1 MLDISFV
8 RSVAHAL
15 MTFSLSYLSPSQK
28 LAIALFIAALLAT
41 ALAYDLP
48 GGDLG
53 SEIFWQLRLPRV
65 LLAFMAGAGLAVSGL
80 WLQTLFRHALVEPG
94 LLGVSAGASLAAVLS
109 LLLGTAYV
117 FFMPIAACIGAALA
131 LTTVLAMARRYQLQ
145 AEALLL
151 VGIALNAVLSA
162 ATQLLL
168 IMSPDN
174 GLRAGSFWLMG
185 SFANAEWSW
194 LAANA
199 VLLVG
204 LLIWG
209 MRQRASF
216 DIWLLGEHEAGHL
229 GLNVR
234 CFRRQVIWASAAVV
248 AMAVAQTGSIAFI
261 GLMAPHIASR
271 LVGHMHRQ
279 LMPASLLIGGI
290 LAIFADTLAR
300 TLMAP
305 LELPVGILTALFG
318 APFFLFILRQRWQR

>member
-1 MLDISFV
+1 MAFFPSYSSPFGKF
-8 RSVAHAL
+8 AL
-15 MTFSLSYLSPSQK
+15 ASTV
-28 LAIALFIAALLAT
+28 AALLAM

-48 GGDLG
+48 SGDLG
-53 SEIFWQLRLPRV
+53 AEIFWQLRFPRV
-65 LLAFMAGAGLAVSGL
+65 LLAFMAGASLAVAGL

-109 LLLGTAYV
+109 LLLGTTYALV
-117 FFMPIAACIGAALA
+117 LPFAACVGAALS
-131 LTTVLAMARRYQLQ
+131 LLTVLAMARRYQLQ

-168 IMSPDN
+168 ILAPDS

-185 SFANAEWSW
+185 SFANAEWPW

-199 VLLVG
+199 VLLLVLLGWG
-204 LLIWG
+204 LK
-209 MRQRASF
+209 RCTSF
-216 DIWLLGEHEAGHL
+216 DVWLLGEREAGHL

-234 CFRRQVIWASAAVV
+234 RFRRQVIWASAAIV

-271 LVGHMHRQ
+271 LVGSMHRQ
-279 LMPASLLIGGI
+279 LMPATLLVGGA

-318 APFFLFILRQRWQR
+318 APFFLIILRQRWQR

>member
-1 MLDISFV
+1 MAS
-8 RSVAHAL
+8 
-15 MTFSLSYLSPSQK
+15 SLSYSSPLSK
-28 LAIALFIAALLAT
+28 LTLALCVAALLAT
-41 ALAYDLP
+41 ALAYNLP
-48 GGDLG
+48 PGDLG
-53 SEIFWQLRLPRV
+53 AEIFWQLRLPRV

-80 WLQTLFRHALVEPG
+80 WLQTLFRHGLVEPG

-131 LTTVLAMARRYQLQ
+131 LMTVLAMARRYQLQ

-168 IMSPDN
+168 IMAPDE

-209 MRQRASF
+209 MRHCASF
-216 DIWLLGEHEAGHL
+216 DIWLLGDREAGHL

-234 CFRRQVIWASAAVV
+234 RFRRQVIWASAAVV

-279 LMPASLLIGGI
+279 LMPASVVIGGV

>member
-1 MLDISFV
+1 M
-8 RSVAHAL
+8 A
-15 MTFSLSYLSPSQK
+15 FSLSYSSPLGK
-28 LAIALFIAALLAT
+28 FALASAVAALLAM

-48 GGDLG
+48 NGDLG
-53 SEIFWQLRLPRV
+53 AEIFWQLRFPRV
-65 LLAFMAGAGLAVSGL
+65 LLAFMAGAGLAVAGL
-80 WLQTLFRHALVEPG
+80 WLQTLFRHALVLPFAAC
-94 LLGVSAGASLAAVLS
+94 VGAALS
-109 LLLGTAYV
+109 LL
-117 FFMPIAACIGAALA
+117 
-131 LTTVLAMARRYQLQ
+131 TVLAMARRYQLQ

-168 IMSPDN
+168 ILAPDS

-185 SFANAEWSW
+185 SFANAEWPW

-199 VLLVG
+199 VLLLV
-204 LLIWG
+204 LLGWG
-209 MRQRASF
+209 IKRCTSF
-216 DIWLLGEHEAGHL
+216 DIWLLGEREAGHL

-234 CFRRQVIWASAAVV
+234 RFRRQVIWASAAVV

-271 LVGHMHRQ
+271 LVGSMHRQ
-279 LMPASLLIGGI
+279 LMPATLLVGGA

-318 APFFLFILRQRWQR
+318 APFFLIILRQRWQR

>member
-1 MLDISFV
+1 MSYSSPLSKLTL
-8 RSVAHAL
+8 AL
-15 MTFSLSYLSPSQK
+15 CV
-28 LAIALFIAALLAT
+28 AALLAT
-41 ALAYDLP
+41 ALAYNLP
-48 GGDLG
+48 PGDLG
-53 SEIFWQLRLPRV
+53 AEIFWQLRLPRV

-80 WLQTLFRHALVEPG
+80 WLQTLFRHGLVEPG

-131 LTTVLAMARRYQLQ
+131 LMTVLAMARRYQLQ

-168 IMSPDN
+168 IMAPDE

-209 MRQRASF
+209 MRHCASF
-216 DIWLLGEHEAGHL
+216 DIWLLGDREAGHL

-234 CFRRQVIWASAAVV
+234 RFRRQVIWASAAVV

-279 LMPASLLIGGI
+279 LMPASVVIGGV

>member
-1 MLDISFV
+1 MAVIS
-8 RSVAHAL
+8 
-15 MTFSLSYLSPSQK
+15 SQQP
-28 LAIALFIAALLAT
+28 LRALLLLVYVVAT
-41 ALAYDLP
+41 VIMALAYDLP
-48 GGDLG
+48 AGALGD
-53 SEIFWQLRLPRV
+53 SIFWQLRVPRV
-65 LLAFMAGAGLAVSGL
+65 VLAFMAGAGLAVSGL

-109 LLLGTAYV
+109 LLLGAAYV
-117 FFMPIAACIGAALA
+117 FLLPLAACLGAALA
-131 LTTVLAMARRYQLQ
+131 LMVVLAMARRYQLQ

-168 IMSPDN
+168 IMAPDS

-185 SFANAEWSW
+185 SFAYAEWS
-194 LAANA
+194 LLIANA
-199 VLLVG
+199 VVLAG
-204 LLIWG
+204 LISWG
-209 MRQRASF
+209 LRQRASF
-216 DIWLLGEHEAGHL
+216 DIWLLGEREAGHL

-234 CFRRQVIWASAAVV
+234 RFRRQVIWASAAVV

-271 LVGHMHRQ
+271 LVGCMHRQ
-279 LMPASLLIGGI
+279 LMPASLVIGGL
-290 LAIFADTLAR
+290 LAVIADMLAR

>member
-1 MLDISFV
+1 MASFLSSHSPI
-8 RSVAHAL
+8 RAL
-15 MTFSLSYLSPSQK
+15 ALV
-28 LAIALFIAALLAT
+28 LAIVALLLM
-41 ALAYDLP
+41 ALVYELP
-48 GGDLG
+48 AGELG
-53 SEIFWQLRLPRV
+53 LDIFWQLRLPRV
-65 LLAFMAGAGLAVSGL
+65 LLAFMAGAGLAISGL

-117 FFMPIAACIGAALA
+117 FFMPIAACVGAALA
-131 LTTVLAMARRYQLQ
+131 LMTVLAMARRYQLQ

-151 VGIALNAVLSA
+151 VGIAINAVLSA

-168 IMSPDN
+168 IMAPDD

-199 VLLVG
+199 VLLGV
-204 LLIWG
+204 LLYWG
-209 MRQRASF
+209 MKRCTSF
-216 DIWLLGEHEAGHL
+216 DIWLLGEREAGHL

-234 CFRRQVIWASAAVV
+234 RFRRQVIWASAAVV

-271 LVGHMHRQ
+271 LVGCQHRQ
-279 LMPASLLIGGI
+279 LMPASVIIGGV

-318 APFFLFILRQRWQR
+318 APFFLLILRQRWQR